1 MTRHHVPQLVE
12 PVGAIEPYPIG
23 RDERLDGHSFM
34 KWWHQRW
41 MASRT
46 FKLASWEAQGMAF
59 GLFNLCQ
66 AESPVGTLPDDNEEL
81 AVMLRT
87 TARRVADL
95 RLQEF
100 GPFRGW
106 RRCRC
111 GAEVRLM
118 HDVVLEQVRDAL
130 DRRDTRE
137 LSKEAKAEY
146 ARLKRLREALT
157 GMKVDAGVV
166 ADDVLIRRMDAW
178 LSQHRKGR
186 RDGAAYEAVVMQA
199 AREGWFGAR

>member
-1 MTRHHVPQLVE
+1 MTRAAPQLVE
-12 PVGAIEPYPIG
+12 PVDGLEVYPVG
-23 RDERLDGHSFM
+23 RDERLDGHSFL
-34 KWWHQRW
+34 KWSHHRW

-59 GLFNLCQ
+59 ALFNLCQ
-66 AESPVGTLPDDNEEL
+66 IESPPGTLPDDNDEL
-81 AVMLRT
+81 AVMLRV
-87 TARRVADL
+87 TARRVAEL
-95 RLQEF
+95 RQQDF

-106 RRCRC
+106 RRCLC
-111 GAEVRLM
+111 GVEVRLM
-118 HDVVLEQVRDAL
+118 HPVVLDQVRDAM

-146 ARLKRLREALT
+146 ARLKRLREALA
-157 GMKVDAGVV
+157 GMKLDPAVI

-178 LSQHRKGR
+178 LCQHRKGR

-199 AREGWFGAR
+199 AREGWFARR